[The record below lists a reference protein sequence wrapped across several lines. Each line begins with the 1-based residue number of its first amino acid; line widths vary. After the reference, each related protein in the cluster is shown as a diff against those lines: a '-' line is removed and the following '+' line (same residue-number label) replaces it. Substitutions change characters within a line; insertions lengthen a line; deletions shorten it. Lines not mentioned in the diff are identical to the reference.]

1 MVIDAGIVVILAI
14 SAIHGYCQG
23 LVRGTVSLATLV
35 VTILLAVQSCD
46 DLARF
51 FLSSSAVPPVAL
63 VFCFLLMLAAEWAA
77 LLGLRKLLGRA
88 LDVSWLDQFAGGI
101 GGLGRGIAGAW
112 LGVAAIAGAFPQS
125 LPVIARSTASMRMLA
140 VSGMPRNNLEE
151 PPDQNGATVDSSDFK
166 CVAEHRGKLNLKTY

>member
-1 MVIDAGIVVILAI
+1 MVIDVGIVIILAV

-23 LVRGTVSLATLV
+23 LTHGTVSLATIV

-51 FLSSSAVPPVAL
+51 FLSNSAVPPAAL
-63 VFCFLLMLAAEWAA
+63 VFCFLLILAGQWAA
-77 LLGLRKLLGRA
+77 LFGLRKLLGRV
-88 LDVSWLDQFAGGI
+88 LDKSWLDQFAGGV

-112 LGVAAIAGAFPQS
+112 LGVAAVAGAFPQS

-140 VSGMPRNNLEE
+140 VSGMPRNDREE
-151 PPDQNGATVDSSDFK
+151 PSDENGATVDSSDFK